1 MQGAMKM
8 KLAEEKNLAGCCG
21 IYCGLCPRYQ
31 STAKSRCPGCKVLSL
46 TISCK
51 LYNCCVKK
59 KGLTTCAECA
69 DFPCDKYAGF
79 FEWDSFVSHAVCR
92 PNLERIR
99 EVGLEKW
106 LQQQT
111 EKRALLESV
120 LANYND
126 GMSRSFYCLAA
137 ALMSIDL
144 MKEAVSE
151 AEAAVSESGGDFSDA
166 KAKAKILK
174 SLIEDR
180 AFGAG
185 ISLQLR
191 KKPK

>member
-1 MQGAMKM
+1 MEMN
-8 KLAEEKNLAGCCG
+8 LVEEKNLAGCCG

-31 STAKSRCPGCKVLSL
+31 STAKSRSPGCKVLSL

-79 FEWDSFVSHAVCR
+79 FEWDSFVSHGVCR

-99 EVGLEKW
+99 EVGLETW
-106 LQQQT
+106 LQEQA
-111 EKRALLESV
+111 EKRAVLESV

-126 GMSRSFYCLAA
+126 GMSRSFYCLATT
-137 ALMSIDL
+137 LMPLDL
-144 MKEAVSE
+144 MKEAVSG
-151 AEAAVSESGGDFSDA
+151 AEAAISESSGDFSDT
-166 KAKAKILK
+166 KAKAKVLR
-174 SLIEDR
+174 SVIENL

-185 ISLQLR
+185 ISLKLR